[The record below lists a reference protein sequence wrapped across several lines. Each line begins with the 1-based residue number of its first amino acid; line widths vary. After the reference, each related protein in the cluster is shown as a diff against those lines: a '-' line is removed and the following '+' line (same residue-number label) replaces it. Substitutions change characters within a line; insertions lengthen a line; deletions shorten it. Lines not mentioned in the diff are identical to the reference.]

1 MPNQQAIL
9 TTPRSAY
16 LPALLVLM
24 VVAIF
29 PTMAQS
35 AAPVQRA
42 KLSGA
47 APPHSLVRFVWPA
60 KGRVILSFCF
70 CASDQNGRRSAINIV
85 VIAGSPVRAAAD
97 GYVAY
102 AGNDLKPYHNLILIR
117 HVDGWV
123 TAYAGASRLL
133 VRRGDH
139 VSRGQLIA
147 FFNRLATGKPPVLH
161 FEMRKGDKIVDPLNY
176 LPVQRP

>member
-1 MPNQQAIL
+1 M
-9 TTPRSAY
+9 PRSAF
-16 LPALLVLM
+16 LALLILM
-24 VVAIF
+24 AAVIS
-29 PTMAQS
+29 TTAQS
-35 AAPVQRA
+35 AALVQRD
-42 KLSGA
+42 KFSA
-47 APPHSLVRFVWPA
+47 AARLDRPVRFIWPVR
-60 KGRVILSFCF
+60 GHVILSFCF

-85 VIAGSPVRAAAD
+85 VVAGSPVRAAAD

-117 HVDGWV
+117 HVDGWE

-139 VSRGQLIA
+139 VSRGQIVASLS
-147 FFNRLATGKPPVLH
+147 RLATGKPPVLH